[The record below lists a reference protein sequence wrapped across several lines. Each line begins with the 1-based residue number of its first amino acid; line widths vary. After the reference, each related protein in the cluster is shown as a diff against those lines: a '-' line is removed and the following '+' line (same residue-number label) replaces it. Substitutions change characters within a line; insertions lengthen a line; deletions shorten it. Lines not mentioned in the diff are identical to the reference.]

1 MWLLSEGVEVISEA
15 TITSCSYSRS
25 QRKVML
31 GLSNGQSVGISHL
44 AFSLRITLSNVY
56 SRPTTSYA
64 LVAHVT
70 VPSAAVMIFMLH
82 GL

>member
-1 MWLLSEGVEVISEA
+1 
-15 TITSCSYSRS
+15 
-25 QRKVML
+25 ML